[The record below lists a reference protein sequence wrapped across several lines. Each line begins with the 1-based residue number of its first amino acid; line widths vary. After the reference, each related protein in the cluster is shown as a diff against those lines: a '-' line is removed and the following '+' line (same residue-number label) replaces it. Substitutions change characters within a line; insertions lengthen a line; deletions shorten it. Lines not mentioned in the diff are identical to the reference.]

1 MALAST
7 LAGIFFL
14 TTFFSILALFI
25 ILRLAGES
33 FRNYIKSKFGLF
45 KKRGSWFIVF
55 GADKKV
61 TFKFKT
67 FPKNNKVLVK
77 SGDIPEEDQYANIN
91 EVYHQLDKSGNPVIL
106 AMEDL
111 PFSFFLKKHHLD
123 KFFPTI
129 DKIIKVINLTI
140 DNGSTDEIANLENK
154 IKKRFMSASEDLKY
168 IPDAWKKYKTLMNL
182 NNILKENSDKISD
195 VEKLKLYKKILY
207 DLKQSIV
214 SANHQIV
221 NVYDLFQSV
230 GFVKNITKM
239 AFSEYQNGWLGA
251 RQTHVEKKFNTTLLV
266 VTIIVGVFVLIGI
279 YLTYSQGKQIQSLQ
293 TQLSE
298 NSVKINK
305 MFPNYDVNVITDSN
319 NPNLHPLY
327 SGTNNNVTKPK
338 SGE

>member
-14 TTFFSILALFI
+14 TTFFAVLALFI

-61 TFKFKT
+61 TFKFKS
-67 FPKNNKVLVK
+67 FPKNNKVLIK
-77 SGDIPEEDQYANIN
+77 SGDIPEEDQYASIN

-129 DKIIKVINLTI
+129 DKIINIINLAI
-140 DNGSTDEIANLENK
+140 ENGTDDEINKLENK
-154 IKKRFMSASEDLKY
+154 IKKKFISAKNDLKY
-168 IPDAWKKYKTLMNL
+168 IPDAWKKYTTLMNL
-182 NNILKENSDKISD
+182 NNILKETNKNKTSNI
-195 VEKLKLYKKILY
+195 EKLKIYKDVLSE
-207 DLKQSIV
+207 LKQSIIG
-214 SANHQIV
+214 ANHQIV

-251 RQTHVEKKFNTTLLV
+251 RQTHIEKKFNTTLLV

-279 YLTYSQGKQIQSLQ
+279 YMTYSQNSQIQSMQ
-293 TQLSE
+293 TQLTD

-305 MFPNYDVNVITDSN
+305 MFPNYDVNLISDSN
-319 NPNLHPLY
+319 NPNIHPMN
-327 SGTNNNVTKPK
+327 SGITSN
-338 SGE
+338 SGN